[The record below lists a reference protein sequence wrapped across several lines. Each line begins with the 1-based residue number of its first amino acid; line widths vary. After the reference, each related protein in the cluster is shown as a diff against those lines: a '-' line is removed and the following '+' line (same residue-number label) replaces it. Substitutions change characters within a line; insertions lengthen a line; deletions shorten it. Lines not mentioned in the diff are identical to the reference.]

1 MTQMEQDAYMDIVL
15 KTLGRRI
22 EELEDFAE
30 VTKQNYM
37 NERKARTD
45 EGDALR
51 ARIDEYKR
59 ITNMR
64 NNEVCELNDLVL
76 KKSNEIDELKK
87 ELGYVKAQNE
97 DLKEDRHVKTAEEI
111 AVMCMNVGVFDCSA
125 CREFEDNESVEISR
139 CRIKINRLCPRDWD
153 ANDMAA
159 INYLIKFATQPEP
172 TTLDVI
178 VTDDEADE

>member
-1 MTQMEQDAYMDIVL
+1 MTQMEQDAYMDIVV

-64 NNEVCELNDLVL
+64 NNIYILASHEGCYPSWKRMCYCILKFISSHPMRDAMTCVL
-76 KKSNEIDELKK
+76 P
-87 ELGYVKAQNE
+87 A
-97 DLKEDRHVKTAEEI
+97 R
-111 AVMCMNVGVFDCSA
+111 F
-125 CREFEDNESVEISR
+125 
-139 CRIKINRLCPRDWD
+139 
-153 ANDMAA
+153 
-159 INYLIKFATQPEP
+159 
-172 TTLDVI
+172 
-178 VTDDEADE
+178 

>member
-76 KKSNEIDELKK
+76 KKSNGIDELKK

-97 DLKEDRHVKTAEEI
+97 DLKEDRRVKTAEEI
-111 AVMCMNVGVFDCSA
+111 SRWCRWHGDCDTCNHMQIDDEGDGECDLEIYGYKPCCWSSHVIATLNNV
-125 CREFEDNESVEISR
+125 
-139 CRIKINRLCPRDWD
+139 
-153 ANDMAA
+153 
-159 INYLIKFATQPEP
+159 IKFS
-172 TTLDVI
+172 
-178 VTDDEADE
+178 TDGV

>member
-1 MTQMEQDAYMDIVL
+1 MTQMEQDAYMDIVV

-97 DLKEDRHVKTAEEI
+97 DLKEDRRVNTAEEI
-111 AVMCMNVGVFDCSA
+111 AEWCGSEA
-125 CREFEDNESVEISR
+125 CAVCNHMQIDGGNGKCDLEIYGDGPCRWSTHVIETLNRIMTFESQADTIVE
-139 CRIKINRLCPRDWD
+139 D
-153 ANDMAA
+153 
-159 INYLIKFATQPEP
+159 TE
-172 TTLDVI
+172 
-178 VTDDEADE
+178 DDG

>member
-87 ELGYVKAQNE
+87 LAPSWSHGSKS
-97 DLKEDRHVKTAEEI
+97 KTTFSK
-111 AVMCMNVGVFDCSA
+111 GG
-125 CREFEDNESVEISR
+125 SR
-139 CRIKINRLCPRDWD
+139 
-153 ANDMAA
+153 
-159 INYLIKFATQPEP
+159 
-172 TTLDVI
+172 
-178 VTDDEADE
+178 

>member
-76 KKSNEIDELKK
+76 KKSNGIDELKK

-97 DLKEDRHVKTAEEI
+97 DLKEDRRVKTAEEI
-111 AVMCMNVGVFDCSA
+111 AEWCDSVA
-125 CREFEDNESVEISR
+125 CAVCNHMQIDDGGNRECDLEIYG
-139 CRIKINRLCPRDWD
+139 D
-153 ANDMAA
+153 
-159 INYLIKFATQPEP
+159 EP
-172 TTLDVI
+172 CCWSSHVIATLDRIMTFEPPKDTV
-178 VTDDEADE
+178 VEDTEDDK

>member
-1 MTQMEQDAYMDIVL
+1 MTQMEQDAYMDIVV

-111 AVMCMNVGVFDCSA
+111 AEWCRCHGDCDT
-125 CREFEDNESVEISR
+125 CNHMQIDDGGNGECDLEI
-139 CRIKINRLCPRDWD
+139 CGD
-153 ANDMAA
+153 
-159 INYLIKFATQPEP
+159 EP
-172 TTLDVI
+172 FCWSSHVIATLDRIMAFESQAGTV
-178 VTDDEADE
+178 VEDTEDDK

>member
-1 MTQMEQDAYMDIVL
+1 MTQMEQDAYMDIVV

-22 EELEDFAE
+22 EELEDLAE

-97 DLKEDRHVKTAEEI
+97 DLKEDRHVKTADESSQWCRWYGDCNTCNYMKIDDEGDVECDLKIYGYEPFCWSSHVI
-111 AVMCMNVGVFDCSA
+111 A
-125 CREFEDNESVEISR
+125 
-139 CRIKINRLCPRDWD
+139 
-153 ANDMAA
+153 
-159 INYLIKFATQPEP
+159 
-172 TTLDVI
+172 TLDRIMTLEETTDTV
-178 VTDDEADE
+178 VTDEEADE

>member
-1 MTQMEQDAYMDIVL
+1 MTQMEQDAYMDIVV

-64 NNEVCELNDLVL
+64 KNEVCELNDLVL

-111 AVMCMNVGVFDCSA
+111 VEWCGSEDCAVCNHMQIDGGNCKCDLEIYRDGT
-125 CREFEDNESVEISR
+125 CRWSTHVIETLNKV
-139 CRIKINRLCPRDWD
+139 
-153 ANDMAA
+153 
-159 INYLIKFATQPEP
+159 IKFSTEQESAN
-172 TTLDVI
+172 VI
-178 VTDDEADE
+178 VTDEEADE

>member
-1 MTQMEQDAYMDIVL
+1 MTQMEQDAYMDIVV
-15 KTLGRRI
+15 KTLWRRI

-111 AVMCMNVGVFDCSA
+111 AEWCGSEA
-125 CREFEDNESVEISR
+125 CAVCNHMQIDGGNGKCDLEIYGDGPCRWSTHVIETLNRIMTFESPTDTVVE
-139 CRIKINRLCPRDWD
+139 D
-153 ANDMAA
+153 
-159 INYLIKFATQPEP
+159 TE
-172 TTLDVI
+172 
-178 VTDDEADE
+178 DDQ

>member
-1 MTQMEQDAYMDIVL
+1 MTQMEQDAYMDIVV

-111 AVMCMNVGVFDCSA
+111 AEWCGSEA
-125 CREFEDNESVEISR
+125 CA
-139 CRIKINRLCPRDWD
+139 LCDHMQIDGYGICDLGIYGDGPCNWPIHVIETL
-153 ANDMAA
+153 NKV
-159 INYLIKFATQPEP
+159 IKFSTEQESAN
-172 TTLDVI
+172 VI
-178 VTDDEADE
+178 VTDEEDDE

>member
-1 MTQMEQDAYMDIVL
+1 MTQMEQDAYMDIVV

-111 AVMCMNVGVFDCSA
+111 AKWCGSEA
-125 CREFEDNESVEISR
+125 CAVCNHMQIDGGNGKCDLEIYGDGPCCWS
-139 CRIKINRLCPRDWD
+139 IHVIETLNKV
-153 ANDMAA
+153 
-159 INYLIKFATQPEP
+159 IKFSTEQESAN
-172 TTLDVI
+172 VI

>member
-97 DLKEDRHVKTAEEI
+97 DLKEDRRVNTAEEI
-111 AVMCMNVGVFDCSA
+111 AEWCRCHGDCDT
-125 CREFEDNESVEISR
+125 CNHMQIDDGGNGECDLEIYG
-139 CRIKINRLCPRDWD
+139 D
-153 ANDMAA
+153 
-159 INYLIKFATQPEP
+159 EP
-172 TTLDVI
+172 CCWSSHVIATLDRIMAFESQAGTV
-178 VTDDEADE
+178 VEDTEDDK

>member
-37 NERKARTD
+37 NERRARTD

-111 AVMCMNVGVFDCSA
+111 AEWCRCHGDCDT
-125 CREFEDNESVEISR
+125 CNHMQIDDGGNGECDLEIYG
-139 CRIKINRLCPRDWD
+139 D
-153 ANDMAA
+153 
-159 INYLIKFATQPEP
+159 EP
-172 TTLDVI
+172 CCWSSHVIATLDRIMAFESQAGTV
-178 VTDDEADE
+178 VEDTEDDK

>member
-1 MTQMEQDAYMDIVL
+1 MTQMEQDAYMDIVV

-111 AVMCMNVGVFDCSA
+111 AEWCRCHGDCDT
-125 CREFEDNESVEISR
+125 CNHMQIDDGGNGECDLEIYG
-139 CRIKINRLCPRDWD
+139 D
-153 ANDMAA
+153 
-159 INYLIKFATQPEP
+159 EP
-172 TTLDVI
+172 CCWSSHVIATLDRIMAFESQAGTV
-178 VTDDEADE
+178 VEDTEDDK

>member
-1 MTQMEQDAYMDIVL
+1 MTQMEQDAYMDIVV

-97 DLKEDRHVKTAEEI
+97 DLKEDRHVKTA
-111 AVMCMNVGVFDCSA
+111 D
-125 CREFEDNESVEISR
+125 EISQW
-139 CRIKINRLCPRDWD
+139 CRWRGDCDTCNHMQIDDEGNGECDLEVHGGKPRFWSSHVI
-153 ANDMAA
+153 ATLNKV
-159 INYLIKFATQPEP
+159 IKFSTEQESAN
-172 TTLDVI
+172 VI
-178 VTDDEADE
+178 VTDEEADE

>member
-1 MTQMEQDAYMDIVL
+1 MTQMEQDAYMDIVV

-111 AVMCMNVGVFDCSA
+111 AEWCRCHGDCDT
-125 CREFEDNESVEISR
+125 CNHMQIDNEGDGECDLEIYG
-139 CRIKINRLCPRDWD
+139 D
-153 ANDMAA
+153 
-159 INYLIKFATQPEP
+159 EP
-172 TTLDVI
+172 CCWSSHVIATLDRIMTFESQADTV
-178 VTDDEADE
+178 VEDTEDDK

>member
-87 ELGYVKAQNE
+87 ELGYVKVQNE
-97 DLKEDRHVKTAEEI
+97 DLKEDRRVNTAEEI
-111 AVMCMNVGVFDCSA
+111 AEWRGSEA
-125 CREFEDNESVEISR
+125 CAVY
-139 CRIKINRLCPRDWD
+139 
-153 ANDMAA
+153 NDIEEA
-159 INYLIKFATQPEP
+159 LK
-172 TTLDVI
+172 LDVI

>member
-1 MTQMEQDAYMDIVL
+1 MTQMEQDAYMDIVV

-97 DLKEDRHVKTAEEI
+97 DLKEDRRVNTAEEI
-111 AVMCMNVGVFDCSA
+111 AEWCRCHGDCDT
-125 CREFEDNESVEISR
+125 CNHMQIDDGGNGECDLEI
-139 CRIKINRLCPRDWD
+139 
-153 ANDMAA
+153 
-159 INYLIKFATQPEP
+159 YGYEP
-172 TTLDVI
+172 FCWSSHVIATLDRI
-178 VTDDEADE
+178 MTFESPTDTVVEDTEDDQ

>member
-1 MTQMEQDAYMDIVL
+1 MTQMEQDAYMDIVV
-15 KTLGRRI
+15 KTLWRRI

-97 DLKEDRHVKTAEEI
+97 DLKEDRRVNTAEEI
-111 AVMCMNVGVFDCSA
+111 AEWCDSVA
-125 CREFEDNESVEISR
+125 CAVCNHMRIDDEGNYECDLEINGYEP
-139 CRIKINRLCPRDWD
+139 CDWD
-153 ANDMAA
+153 ADDMAA
-159 INYLIKFATQPEP
+159 INRIMTFDE
-172 TTLDVI
+172 TTKKN
-178 VTDDEADE
+178 TNKETKNE

>member
-1 MTQMEQDAYMDIVL
+1 MTQMEQDAYMDIVV

-51 ARIDEYKR
+51 VRIDEYKR

-97 DLKEDRHVKTAEEI
+97 DLKEDRHVKTA
-111 AVMCMNVGVFDCSA
+111 D
-125 CREFEDNESVEISR
+125 EISQW
-139 CRIKINRLCPRDWD
+139 CRWHGDCDTCNHMQIDDEGNGECDLEVHGGKPCFWTSRVIATLNKV
-153 ANDMAA
+153 
-159 INYLIKFATQPEP
+159 IKFSTEQESAN
-172 TTLDVI
+172 VI
-178 VTDDEADE
+178 VTDEEADE

>member
-111 AVMCMNVGVFDCSA
+111 AEWCRCHGDCDT
-125 CREFEDNESVEISR
+125 CNHMQIDDGGNGECDLEIYG
-139 CRIKINRLCPRDWD
+139 D
-153 ANDMAA
+153 
-159 INYLIKFATQPEP
+159 EP
-172 TTLDVI
+172 CCWSSHVIATLDRIMAFESQAGTV
-178 VTDDEADE
+178 VEDTEDDK